1 MDKLAKIYL
10 RNSHVKH
17 TDTLTEELQK
27 DTPVV
32 TALNVSKE
40 AEVAEVAEVEQE
52 KKLTKRPPSAYNVF
66 MKTTVSTLADSHKH
80 LSAKARYTLALEM
93 WREHK
98 NK

>member
-27 DTPVV
+27 DTPIV
-32 TALNVSKE
+32 TVLNVSKE
-40 AEVAEVAEVEQE
+40 AKEAEVEQE